1 MEGVRIHPTAIVS
14 PMAQLGVNVEIGP
27 FTVINDDV
35 EIGDNTIIGT
45 SNYID
50 SGSRIGK
57 NCNIFHHTIIGT
69 DPQDIKYNGEK
80 TYVSIGDNNKIRE
93 FVTINRGTTESYMT
107 KVGNDNLILEYCHI
121 AHDCQVGN
129 NTIFSNTAQLAGHVK
144 VGDWVIIGGFGKVH
158 QFTKIGKHAFIGG
171 DTKIVKDVVP
181 YAIVSGADPKYD
193 GVNLVGLRRRGFT
206 NDQIFEISNFYKS
219 LFHSGLNVSDFI
231 KKYITENANIPE
243 LIVEIIEFIN
253 TSERGIYLA

>member
-1 MEGVRIHPTAIVS
+1 MEGVKIHPTAIVS
-14 PMAQLGVNVEIGP
+14 PLAQLGVNVEIGA
-27 FTVINDDV
+27 FTIINDDV

-69 DPQDIKYNGEK
+69 EPQDVKYKGEK

-93 FVTINRGTTESYMT
+93 FVTINRATTDTYT
-107 KVGNDNLILEYCHI
+107 TRLGDNNLILEYCHI
-121 AHDCQVGN
+121 AHDCNVGN
-129 NTIFSNTAQLAGHVK
+129 NTIFSNTTQLAGHVT

-181 YAIVSGADPKYD
+181 YAIVFGTDAKYA

-206 NDQIFEISNFYKS
+206 NEQISEISNFYKV

-231 KKYITENANIPE
+231 KKYTTENKDIPQ
-243 LIVEIIEFIN
+243 LISEIIDFIN